1 MCIWAAL
8 RPVKYIIAVII
19 GQLHQ
24 NCVKICYSEVLYKI
38 STTTTHTKKGVLTK
52 WNTNF
57 ETLSTFQT
65 AKFQRAT
72 LLVHWMIIGS
82 IVWDS
87 NQETKNVTWKSR
99 GVIFWRQIKI
109 IDWFWYIQQYIL
121 YSKTFILTLKI
132 HLIFLPKYGKTTPSD
147 VIIYIRKISYM
158 RLNIRDMYEII
169 QNFLPSKWN
178 IRITDR
184 SGAYMKYSL
193 NINGLRLNYLKCA
206 YSYKLLNIFIRLTN
220 HVEFSIITIEKI
232 NLTSNNAHFD
242 ILR

>member
-1 MCIWAAL
+1 MDCFEEGWMEDEVAEW
-8 RPVKYIIAVII
+8 RWQGGMSGMSCRWQMWRGWRGGKR
-19 GQLHQ
+19 LHD
-24 NCVKICYSEVLYKI
+24 NS
-38 STTTTHTKKGVLTK
+38 H
-52 WNTNF
+52 
-57 ETLSTFQT
+57 
-65 AKFQRAT
+65 
-72 LLVHWMIIGS
+72 
-82 IVWDS
+82 
-87 NQETKNVTWKSR
+87 VTWHHLKNQTYDLTDLTHWSGIMEGPHGCGR
-99 GVIFWRQIKI
+99 PTTL
-109 IDWFWYIQQYIL
+109 L

-206 YSYKLLNIFIRLTN
+206 YSYKLLNIFIRLAN
-220 HVEFSIITIEKI
+220 HVEFLIITIEKI
-232 NLTSNNAHFD
+232 NLTS
-242 ILR
+242 